1 MCKSLKRAGWF
12 SKSVGIPDLMLFAEI
27 FSLLNFPFDKRDMKI
42 SERADT
48 VRNFPDPKRKTGN
61 SCWKFSCW
69 MEDFLSVFKALMGQK
84 HLSGKLNKSTIS
96 GFPPP
101 VLGFLILT
109 DILESDINCMSDQVQ
124 EEEMSN
130 EFGCLVSNSPAL
142 KDPKYPKQ
150 MQAHTAFLLC
160 FFHFF

>member
-1 MCKSLKRAGWF
+1 MCKSLKRA
-12 SKSVGIPDLMLFAEI
+12 KSVGIPDLMLFAEI
-27 FSLLNFPFDKRDMKI
+27 FFLLNFPFDKRDLKI

-48 VRNFPDPKRKTGN
+48 VRNFPDLKRKTGN
-61 SCWKFSCW
+61 SSWKFSCW

-84 HLSGKLNKSTIS
+84 RLSGKLNKSTIS

-124 EEEMSN
+124 VEEMSN

-142 KDPKYPKQ
+142 KDPK
-150 MQAHTAFLLC
+150 
-160 FFHFF
+160 

>member
-1 MCKSLKRAGWF
+1 
-12 SKSVGIPDLMLFAEI
+12 
-27 FSLLNFPFDKRDMKI
+27 
-42 SERADT
+42 
-48 VRNFPDPKRKTGN
+48 
-61 SCWKFSCW
+61 

-109 DILESDINCMSDQVQ
+109 DILESDINCMSDQLQV
-124 EEEMSN
+124 EEMSN

-142 KDPKYPKQ
+142 KDPK
-150 MQAHTAFLLC
+150 
-160 FFHFF
+160 

>member
-1 MCKSLKRAGWF
+1 
-12 SKSVGIPDLMLFAEI
+12 MLFAEI
-27 FSLLNFPFDKRDMKI
+27 FFLLNFPFDKRDLKI

-124 EEEMSN
+124 AEEMSN

-142 KDPKYPKQ
+142 KDPK
-150 MQAHTAFLLC
+150 
-160 FFHFF
+160 